1 MSPITTHILDLS
13 TGRPARGV
21 AVVLSFRID
30 DIRWDEM
37 ARGATDPDGRIEDL
51 MPEGTTLAVGT
62 YRLRF
67 GTLDYFLAMGM
78 KAFHPSVVVEFLV
91 DDPSGHFHVPLL
103 LSPFGYSTYRG
114 S

>member
-13 TGRPARGV
+13 SGRPADGV
-21 AVVLSFRID
+21 AVRLSFRID
-30 DIRWDEM
+30 DAQWVELGSGV
-37 ARGATDPDGRIEDL
+37 AGPDGRVGDL
-51 MPEGTTLAVGT
+51 MPEGAPLAVGA
-62 YRLRF
+62 YRLHF
-67 GTLDYFLAMGM
+67 ATQAYYLALGVQS
-78 KAFHPSVVVEFLV
+78 FHPSVVVDFLV